1 MISHHMC
8 ADFILPLSSNIF
20 FVFTNISIVV
30 DYGGMRS
37 QHCFAWQLLE
47 VGIGLLAYMPE

>member
-47 VGIGLLAYMPE
+47 VVIGLLAYMPE